1 MKRTTVFLD
10 EQTIR
15 RLRREAHRLGVSS
28 ATLVREAVSR
38 YLNAPQGAGGLPPIA
53 GKFSSAATD
62 TAERVDELLWQDP
75 HA

>member
-38 YLNAPQGAGGLPPIA
+38 YLDAPHGAAGLPPIA
-53 GKFSSAATD
+53 GKFASGATD
-62 TAERVDELLWQDP
+62 TAERVDALLWRDP